1 MKQCE
6 ICGVTLRKGE
16 TKYCLAHAHAIEIE
30 KERRE
35 RNLILMGGESAA

>member
-1 MKQCE
+1 MKSCE

-16 TKYCLAHAHAIEIE
+16 VKYCRAHAHAIDME

-35 RNLILMGGESAA
+35 LNQGKA

>member
-1 MKQCE
+1 MKSCE

-16 TKYCLAHAHAIEIE
+16 IKYCRSCSHHIDIE

-35 RNLILMGGESAA
+35 RDQRID

>member
-1 MKQCE
+1 MIKSCE

-16 TKYCLAHAHAIEIE
+16 VKYCRAHSHAIEIE

-35 RNLILMGGESAA
+35 RDQR